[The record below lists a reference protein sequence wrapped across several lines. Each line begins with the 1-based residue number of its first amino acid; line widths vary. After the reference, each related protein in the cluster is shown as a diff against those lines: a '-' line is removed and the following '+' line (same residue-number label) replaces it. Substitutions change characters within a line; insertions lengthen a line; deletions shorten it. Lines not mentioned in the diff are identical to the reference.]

1 MPTAFITDWDSRVA
15 SMVSNPEVR
24 VVHVARFR
32 LVDDDEKDWWDIR
45 AEWAGG
51 EYIELYLRGGRT
63 AFEVWNVGPNQPF
76 THAAFKLLVQDRL
89 NDEYWPG
96 ALRDALV
103 ARRVAKGKP

>member
-63 AFEVWNVGPNQPF
+63 AFEVWNVGEGQAF
-76 THAAFKLLVQDRL
+76 THANFRVLVLGNLEGD
-89 NDEYWPG
+89 YWPT